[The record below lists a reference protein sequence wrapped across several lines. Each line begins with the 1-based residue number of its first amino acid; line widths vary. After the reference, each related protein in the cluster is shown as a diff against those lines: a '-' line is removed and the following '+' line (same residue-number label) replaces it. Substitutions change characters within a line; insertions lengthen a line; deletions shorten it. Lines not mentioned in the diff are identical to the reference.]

1 MATLNIIYYTG
12 TGNTADMAKYIGEG
26 AENAGGKTSR
36 KTTTFMKME
45 SFLVQLKNEKEMTIL
60 PRMSIL
66 TQIIR
71 LLLY

>member
-1 MATLNIIYYTG
+1 ML
-12 TGNTADMAKYIGEG
+12 E
-26 AENAGGKTSR
+26 GKTSK